1 MRAFLLACL
10 AAIILAG
17 GGFLAL
23 GALQKPSGVAFATD
37 GARINPH
44 WAWRQ
49 TFRRAWRNPPP
60 ATGHP
65 LSAEELSAARAQLGP
80 ESCEVAE
87 AYQFLFVDFGEE
99 DESDACTTSQ

>member
-17 GGFLAL
+17 GGILAL

-60 ATGHP
+60 ATG
-65 LSAEELSAARAQLGP
+65 P

-87 AYQFLFVDFGEE
+87 AYQFMFVDFGEE
-99 DESDACTTSQ
+99 NESDACTTSQ